1 MTIERAAGLLF
12 GTTQFF
18 FVKKLTEGNFC
29 AIILTI
35 GTNATKLKEDTVMKK
50 TLSLILAAAMAVAAL
65 SGCGSKKEPETTD
78 SENTLVIGGIGPLTG
93 AAATYGNAVKNGAEL
108 AVEEINAAGGV
119 NGMTLKLAFED
130 DEHDAE
136 KSVNAYN
143 TLKDKG
149 MKLLLGTVTS
159 VPCVA
164 VADKTKEDN
173 MFQITP
179 SGSSVECIVNDN
191 AFRICFSDPNQ
202 GIASAQYIADNAL
215 ASKVAVIYNSSD
227 VYSQGIY
234 EKFAQ
239 EAEKRN
245 IEIVAQ
251 EAFTKDSA
259 TDFTVQIQKIKDS
272 GAELVFLPIYY
283 QEAALILT
291 QAEKAGLETL
301 FFGCDGLDGLIDQLG
316 DNAALADGVMLL
328 TPFAADST
336 DEKTVEFVKQYNAKY
351 NETPNQ
357 FAADGYDGVYIIK
370 AALEDAGISDANID
384 VSELCE
390 ALKASM
396 LKITVDGVTG
406 LMQWSADGEPTKEP
420 KAMVIENG
428 SYKAK

>member
-1 MTIERAAGLLF
+1 
-12 GTTQFF
+12 
-18 FVKKLTEGNFC
+18 
-29 AIILTI
+29 
-35 GTNATKLKEDTVMKK
+35 MKK
-50 TLSLILAAAMAVAAL
+50 TLSLVVAAAMLVAGL
-65 SGCGSKKEPETTD
+65 SGCGKKADDGTV

-93 AAATYGNAVKNGAEL
+93 AAATYGNAVKNGATL

-119 NGMTLKLAFED
+119 NGMMLKLAFED

-143 TLKDKG
+143 TLKDRG
-149 MKLLLGTVTS
+149 MKILMGTVTS

-173 MFQITP
+173 MFQLTP
-179 SGSSVECIVNDN
+179 SGSSVDCIVNDN
-191 AFRICFSDPNQ
+191 AFRVCFSDPNQ
-202 GIASAQYIADNAL
+202 GIASAQYIAENAI

-239 EAEKRN
+239 EAAKRN
-245 IEIVAQ
+245 IEIVAA

-259 TDFTVQIQKIKDS
+259 TDFTVQIQKIAGS

-291 QAEKAGLETL
+291 QAEKAGLDVI

-328 TPFAADST
+328 TPFAADSD
-336 DEKTVEFVKQYNAKY
+336 DEKTVEFVKAYKEMFK

-357 FAADGYDGVYIIK
+357 FAADGYDAIYIIK
-370 AALEDAGISDANID
+370 AALEDAGISDATISISD
-384 VSELCE
+384 LCD
-390 ALKASM
+390 ALKTSM
-396 LKITVDGVTG
+396 TKITVDGVTG
-406 LMQWSADGEPTKEP
+406 AMQWTADGEPTKEP

>member
-1 MTIERAAGLLF
+1 MG
-12 GTTQFF
+12 
-18 FVKKLTEGNFC
+18 V
-29 AIILTI
+29 
-35 GTNATKLKEDTVMKK
+35 NATKIKEDIVMKK
-50 TLSLILAAAMAVAAL
+50 ALSLVLAAALAVTAL
-65 SGCGSKKEPETTD
+65 SGCGKKAETDTV

-119 NGMTLKLAFED
+119 NGMMLKIAFED

-179 SGSSVECIVNDN
+179 SGSSVECIANDN
-191 AFRICFSDPNQ
+191 AFRVCFSDPNQ
-202 GIASAQYIADNAL
+202 GIASAQYISDNAL

-239 EAEKRN
+239 EAAKKN

-291 QAEKAGLETL
+291 QAEKAGLDVI

-336 DEKTVEFVKQYNAKY
+336 DEKTVEFVKAYNDKF

-357 FAADGYDGVYIIK
+357 FAADGYDGIYIIK
-370 AALEDAGISDANID
+370 AALEDAGISDANIEI
-384 VSELCE
+384 SELCE
-390 ALKASM
+390 ALKTSM
-396 LKITVDGVTG
+396 AKITVDGVTG
-406 LMQWSADGEPTKEP
+406 SMQWSADGEPTKEP

>member
-1 MTIERAAGLLF
+1 
-12 GTTQFF
+12 
-18 FVKKLTEGNFC
+18 
-29 AIILTI
+29 
-35 GTNATKLKEDTVMKK
+35 MKK
-50 TLSLILAAAMAVAAL
+50 ILSLTLAALLAVCGL
-65 SGCGSKKEPETTD
+65 SGCGKKADEAQ

-93 AAATYGNAVKNGAEL
+93 AAATYGNAVKNGAAL
-108 AVEEINAAGGV
+108 AIEEINAAGGV
-119 NGMTLKLAFED
+119 NGMMLKLAFED

-143 TLKDKG
+143 TLKDNG
-149 MKLLLGTVTS
+149 MKILMGTVTS

-173 MFQITP
+173 MFQLTP
-179 SGSSVECIVNDN
+179 SGSSVDCISNDN
-191 AFRICFSDPNQ
+191 AFRVCFSDPNQ
-202 GIASAQYIADNAL
+202 GIASAQYIAENNIA
-215 ASKVAVIYNSSD
+215 KRVAVIYNSSD

-239 EAEKRN
+239 EAGKRN
-245 IEIVAQ
+245 IEIVAA

-259 TDFTVQIQKIKDS
+259 TDFTVQIQKIKES

-291 QAEKAGLETL
+291 QAEKAGLDAV

-316 DNAALADGVMLL
+316 NNASLADGVMLL
-328 TPFAADST
+328 TPFAADAD
-336 DEKTVEFVKQYNAKY
+336 DEKTVEFVKSYKAMFK

-357 FAADGYDGVYIIK
+357 FAADGYDAIYIIK
-370 AALEDAGISDANID
+370 TALEDAGISDASIS
-384 VSELCE
+384 VSDLCE
-390 ALKASM
+390 ALKTSM
-396 LKITVDGVTG
+396 TKITVNGVTG
-406 LMQWSADGEPTKEP
+406 SMQWSADGEPTKEP